1 MGEALKEKV
10 MNATEKKILLTAFE
24 PFGGET
30 VNPSLEAMLA
40 MTGVEFPG
48 AVLTVLELPV
58 DRFRAVE
65 MTSARLRLLR
75 PDAVIMLGLA
85 IARYRITP
93 ERVAINVDDYRIP
106 DNAGNQPAGEP
117 IIEGGPVGYL
127 STLPIRA
134 ITERLLKARIPAA
147 ISNTA
152 GTYLC
157 NRLFYG
163 VMHVIAT
170 EQLPT
175 LGGFIHVPYMHEQA
189 LNKYPDVPSLAR
201 ETIVEAVRL
210 AIDVTLGIERRKDAG

>member
-1 MGEALKEKV
+1 MKAIDKQV
-10 MNATEKKILLTAFE
+10 LLTAFE
-24 PFGGET
+24 PFAGET

-58 DRFRAVE
+58 DRHRAIE
-65 MTSARLRLLR
+65 MASARLRAHP
-75 PDAVIMLGLA
+75 PDAVIMLGQA
-85 IARYRITP
+85 TARYRITP

-117 IIEGGPVGYL
+117 IIAGGPVGYL

-134 ITERLLKARIPAA
+134 ITERLLRARIPAA

-157 NRLFYG
+157 NRLFYS
-163 VMHVIAT
+163 VMHLIAS
-170 EQLPT
+170 ERLPS
-175 LGGFIHVPYMHEQA
+175 LAGFIHVPYMHEQA
-189 LNKYPDVPSLAR
+189 LNKYPDVPSLGR

-210 AIDVTLGIERRKDAG
+210 AIAVTVGIAPRKDAD